1 MHLTVFAALAGLA
14 AAPAS
19 VPAAPAATRAAE
31 PVAAQPALPSSVVAT
46 PTPRNSWVIV
56 AADATGGTAYDA
68 GSIRRAPDGN
78 SAQIATLFASKAPMS
93 RDGAPVHFLVANNE
107 YDCTQPRRREGAVLG
122 LDASGKPVASEETV
136 GDWQE
141 IQPKSPEAGYQ
152 ALACLGATPDAKL
165 AEGPLKDIVAD
176 FQKRFAK

>member
-1 MHLTVFAALAGLA
+1 MYLIVLAALAGLA
-14 AAPAS
+14 ATPANAPA
-19 VPAAPAATRAAE
+19 PIAAPSPAPAPAVEAA
-31 PVAAQPALPSSVVAT
+31 SSVVAA

-56 AADATGGTAYDA
+56 AADATGGAAYDA

-78 SAQIATLFASKAPMS
+78 SAQIATLFATKAPMS

-136 GDWQE
+136 GEWQAVE
-141 IQPKSPEAGYQ
+141 PKSTEAGFQ
-152 ALACLGATPDAKL
+152 ALACKGATPDAKL
-165 AEGPLKDIVAD
+165 AEGPLKDIVAE